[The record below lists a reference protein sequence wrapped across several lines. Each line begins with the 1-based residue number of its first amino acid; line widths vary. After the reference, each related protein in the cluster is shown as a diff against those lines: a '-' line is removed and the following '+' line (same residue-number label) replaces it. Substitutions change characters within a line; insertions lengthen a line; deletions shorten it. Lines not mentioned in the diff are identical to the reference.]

1 MGSRLAG
8 KVAFVS
14 GAASG
19 LGDLQDGRNTKAGT
33 ETGRASM
40 AGINRTGAS
49 RGMKAAAPDARKCST
64 RANMIYPG
72 QIRTLEPGDLT
83 PERDAAR
90 RVTIPMHTVGDP
102 MDVANR

>member
-19 LGDLQDGRNTKAGT
+19 LGDLQDERDT
-33 ETGRASM
+33 EAETATGRASM
-40 AGINRTGAS
+40 TGINRTGGS

-64 RANMIYPG
+64 RANMIYLG

-83 PERDAAR
+83 PEQDAAR
-90 RVTIPMHTVGDP
+90 RGAIPMHTVGDP